1 MSDAEPDPERRKG
14 DAPWWETGQAPEGI
28 ALPERRGR
36 RLVALVA
43 IVVGS
48 AVVGLVIWAIVVGA
62 SSMGSMPM

>member
-1 MSDAEPDPERRKG
+1 MSDANSDPEGRNG
-14 DAPWWETGQAPEGI
+14 DAPWWETGQAPERI

-48 AVVGLVIWAIVVGA
+48 AIVGLVIWAIVVGA
-62 SSMGSMPM
+62 SSKGSMTM